1 MARNR
6 LESSRWAISFFLLRE
21 NENTSLLWGRNMVSM
36 IKTALLSVTNIPYLK
51 RSDATAV
58 QRESRDGRHRDK
70 EPKAP
75 SESIASSVINKL
87 QQPVCSFND
96 PEIISLAVSE
106 RP

>member
-1 MARNR
+1 
-6 LESSRWAISFFLLRE
+6 
-21 NENTSLLWGRNMVSM
+21 MVSM

-58 QRESRDGRHRDK
+58 PLVQGESRDGRHRDR